1 MTHVTR
7 PTPQRAVIIGAGIA
21 GLACAA
27 RLRAT
32 GYAVTLLERH
42 GVVGGKIR
50 TIPSPAGPIDA
61 GPTVLTMRHVFDDL
75 FAQLGTRVEDH
86 VTLIKQ
92 DELARHFWPD
102 GSTLS
107 LYADET
113 RTIDALRSFGGDTA
127 VTDFLKF
134 TRRTRQL
141 FAAFDAPMMQAPEPK
156 LAALTKHVL
165 RQPHLIPAMAP
176 LSTLKTLLKRSFR
189 DPRLRQLFGRYATY
203 VGGSPTHAPAILSL
217 IWQAE
222 ANGVW
227 VVEGGM
233 HKLTQALGKLLDAH
247 GVETHTNAHV
257 DHIDVQDGTVRAVH
271 LENGTHIP
279 CDVLIHAGD
288 PRALATGALGPDT
301 RHIAPQTAK
310 AKRSFSARVLS
321 FAATPQGP
329 DLAHHNVFFAADAHS
344 EFNDLMAGRIPAQPS
359 FYICALDRG
368 HGTPPPPL
376 ERFEIITNAPATGDT
391 NAPAPADTATEDLS
405 PWLHQITRQM
415 AQHGIRFA
423 PTPDTTTITTPQ
435 AFGQMFPASLGALYG
450 QTPHGLTAALQRPTA
465 RTQIPNLYLAG
476 GGTHPGAGVPMATLS
491 ARHAAEAILSDQTS
505 TSRSGQT
512 ATHGGMSTA

>member
-1 MTHVTR
+1 MTHVN
-7 PTPQRAVIIGAGIA
+7 PPAPQRAVIIGAGIA
-21 GLACAA
+21 GLACAV
-27 RLRAT
+27 RLRAA
-32 GYAVTLLERH
+32 GFAVTLLERH
-42 GVVGGKIR
+42 GAVGGKIR
-50 TIPSPAGPIDA
+50 TVPSDAGPIDA

-107 LYADET
+107 LYADEE
-113 RTIDALRSFGGDTA
+113 RTIGALRTFGGNEA
-127 VTDFLKF
+127 VADFLKF
-134 TRRTRQL
+134 TKRTRQL

-156 LAALTKHVL
+156 LAELTKHVL

-203 VGGSPTHAPAILSL
+203 VGGSPSHAPAILSL
-217 IWQAE
+217 IWQAA

-227 VVEGGM
+227 VVKGGM
-233 HKLTQALGKLLDAH
+233 HKLTQALGRLLDAN
-247 GVETHTNAHV
+247 GVETQTNAHV
-257 DHIDVQDGTVRAVH
+257 DRIEIQNGHAKAVH
-271 LENGTHIP
+271 LANGTHIP

-288 PRALATGALGPDT
+288 PRALATGALGPGT
-301 RHIAPQTAK
+301 THIAKQTAK

-321 FAATPQGP
+321 FAAAPHGP
-329 DLAHHNVFFAADAHS
+329 ALAHHNVFFDEDAQS
-344 EFNDLMAGRIPAQPS
+344 EFNDLMAGRIPAHPS

-368 HGTPPPPL
+368 HGKHTPQL
-376 ERFEIITNAPATGDT
+376 ERFEIITNAPAT
-391 NAPAPADTATEDLS
+391 AEHQPEDLS
-405 PWLHQITRQM
+405 PWLHQITHQM
-415 AQHGIRFA
+415 AQHGISFS

-435 AFGQMFPASLGALYG
+435 VFARMFPATQGALYG
-450 QTPHGLTAALQRPTA
+450 QTPHGLPAALQRPTA
-465 RTQIPNLYLAG
+465 RTRLPNLYLAG

-491 ARHAAEAILSDQTS
+491 ARHAVEAILSDQIS
-505 TSRSGQT
+505 TSRSAPT
-512 ATHGGMSTA
+512 ATRGGMSTA

>member
-1 MTHVTR
+1 MTHVIA
-7 PTPQRAVIIGAGIA
+7 PAPQRAVIIGAGIA

-27 RLRAT
+27 RLRAA
-32 GYAVTLLERH
+32 GFAVTLLERH
-42 GVVGGKIR
+42 AAVGGKIR
-50 TIPSPAGPIDA
+50 AVPSKAGPIDA

-75 FAQLGTRVEDH
+75 FAQLGTTLEDH
-86 VTLIKQ
+86 VKLIKQ
-92 DELARHFWPD
+92 NELARHFWPD

-107 LYADET
+107 LYADEE
-113 RTIDALRSFGGDTA
+113 RNIGALRSFGGNDA
-127 VTDFLKF
+127 VADFLKF
-134 TRRTRQL
+134 TKRTRQL
-141 FAAFDAPMMQAPEPK
+141 FTAFDAPMMQAPEPK
-156 LAALTKHVL
+156 LGALTKHVL
-165 RQPHLIPAMAP
+165 KQPYLIPAMAP

-227 VVEGGM
+227 VVKGGM
-233 HKLTQALGKLLDAH
+233 HRLTQALLHVLDTN
-247 GVETHTNAHV
+247 GVDTVTNAHV
-257 DHIDVQDGTVRAVH
+257 DRIEVRNGRAIAVQLLDGTR
-271 LENGTHIP
+271 LP
-279 CDVLIHAGD
+279 CDVLVHAGD

-301 RHIAPQTAK
+301 AQIAPQTAR

-321 FAATPQGP
+321 FAATPHGP
-329 DLAHHNVFFAADAHS
+329 DLAHHNVFFAEDAQA
-344 EFNDLMAGRIPAQPS
+344 EFRDLMAGRVPQNPS

-368 HGTPPPPL
+368 QGTNAPQL
-376 ERFEIITNAPATGDT
+376 ERFEIITNAPAT
-391 NAPAPADTATEDLS
+391 ADTQPEDLS
-405 PWLHQITRQM
+405 PWLHQITHQM
-415 AQHGIRFA
+415 VQHGISFS

-435 AFGQMFPASLGALYG
+435 AFGQMFPATRGALYG

-491 ARHAAEAILSDQTS
+491 ARHAVDAILSDQIS
-505 TSRSGQT
+505 TSRLGQT
-512 ATHGGMSTA
+512 AMRGGMSTA